1 MNGNRFTMP
10 DGGLIKVP
18 RPADRET
25 RFPAPSAALTI
36 RNKEDENR

>member
-1 MNGNRFTMP
+1 MNENRFTMP
-10 DGGLIKVP
+10 DGGLIKAP

-25 RFPAPSAALTI
+25 RFPAPSAALAI

>member
-10 DGGLIKVP
+10 DGGLIKAP
-18 RPADRET
+18 RPTDRET

-36 RNKEDENR
+36 RSKEDENR

>member
-10 DGGLIKVP
+10 DGGLIKAP

-25 RFPAPSAALTI
+25 RFPTPSAALTI
-36 RNKEDENR
+36 RSKEDENR